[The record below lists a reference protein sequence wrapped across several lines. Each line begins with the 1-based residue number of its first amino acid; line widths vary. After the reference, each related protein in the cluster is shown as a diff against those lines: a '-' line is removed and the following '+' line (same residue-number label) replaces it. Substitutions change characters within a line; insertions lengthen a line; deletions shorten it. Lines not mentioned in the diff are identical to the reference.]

1 MALDED
7 DQRLFVVTRR
17 PLFELKLDTNTRQE
31 VARVAGGGI
40 VRRCLL
46 RRERKHIYT
55 LGGDEFISVVQQ
67 NDPDAVRKYPLCSGR
82 AHWHFLWNALV
93 PRRAGFGIGTR
104 ANRELGSAGIE
115 CQKAKAPAAD
125 EVSGRWFRPDEP
137 SSSLANPGSMSNFS
151 RSDPGLVCWLLSLCL
166 WLFQPSG
173 ANAEAPSAKGASV
186 RISAEATRVNQ
197 APRLDGTLND
207 LVWQSANPIT
217 DFRQREPH
225 EGEAPSEETEVRIVY
240 TRHAVY
246 FGIHCFD
253 SEPSRIIATELRRD
267 VSQDL
272 DDHFEILVDS
282 NHDRR
287 GAYVFEV
294 NALGT
299 QNDGL
304 IVEEQGGT
312 DRGDFDPG
320 WDGVWTSEARIT
332 PDGWTATIEIP
343 FTTLNFNHSSDVV
356 WGLNLKRF
364 IRRKNEEDLW
374 SAYRRTFGITKVSE
388 AGELRGIQ
396 DIGSGRLFTVKPY
409 GLARYDKQTGQDSK
423 FPLTAGVDIKYGLT
437 SNLVL
442 NLTGN
447 TDFADTE
454 VDLEPF
460 NLTPFKVFIPEKRQF
475 FLENAGI
482 FNFDIGDQDQL
493 FFSRQIG
500 IDPITGQQVP
510 ISGGA
515 KLTGTFGRME
525 VGIMDVNTRS
535 SGPNPYANYA
545 VARLKES
552 LWLGSYI
559 GVMGADKRSG
569 NVLDSFNRTG
579 GVDSRLVFFKDWLVD
594 AHVAGTRSPGD
605 HGGASDVGASLSY
618 RSNWL
623 DGIVERRKIGPNFNP
638 EVGFIERTD
647 SNETYGDFTFKVRPQ
662 ISGVRELQ
670 FEGFIL
676 HAPDT
681 RNEVSTQ
688 EWQGTFRA
696 EFNNGAYTDNDIAD
710 VFTQLITTPFHIYK
724 NVFIPNGIYHF
735 ARHQLTYG
743 SGQDRRFTY
752 NFFERFG
759 GYYGGTLNEFRVR
772 ANYRPTVKFSISA
785 SETWN
790 RFRLPLPNGNFSV
803 VLASLQANYSF
814 TRFLTFT
821 SLLQMD
827 TSNTQA
833 VSANLRL
840 RYNYRP
846 NSDLY
851 IIYNV
856 GTQFASIAPANP
868 PQVRETRFA
877 VKYTYS
883 FAP

>member
-1 MALDED
+1 MSAY
-7 DQRLFVVTRR
+7 RL
-17 PLFELKLDTNTRQE
+17 
-31 VARVAGGGI
+31 
-40 VRRCLL
+40 
-46 RRERKHIYT
+46 
-55 LGGDEFISVVQQ
+55 
-67 NDPDAVRKYPLCSGR
+67 
-82 AHWHFLWNALV
+82 
-93 PRRAGFGIGTR
+93 GIGTR
-104 ANRELGSAGIE
+104 ANMELWSAGIE

-125 EVSGRWFRPDEP
+125 EVSGRWFRSDEP
-137 SSSLANPGSMSNFS
+137 SSRLANPGSMSNFS
-151 RSDPGLVCWLLSLCL
+151 RSQPGLVCCLLSLCL
-166 WLFQPSG
+166 SLFQPSG
-173 ANAEAPSAKGASV
+173 ANAEAPSAKGGSA

-197 APRLDGTLND
+197 APKLDGTMND
-207 LVWQSANPIT
+207 LLWQLANPIT

-225 EGEAPSEETEVRIVY
+225 EGEPPTEKTEVRILY

-272 DDHFEILVDS
+272 DDHFEILIDS

-460 NLTPFKVFIPEKRQF
+460 NLTPFKVFIPEKRPF

-510 ISGGA
+510 INGGA

-559 GVMGADKRSG
+559 GVMGTEKRSG
-569 NVLDSFNRTG
+569 NVLDSFNQTG
-579 GVDSRLVFFKDWLVD
+579 GVDSRLVFFKDWFVD

-605 HGGASDVGASLSY
+605 PSGASDVGASLSY

-623 DGIVERRKIGPNFNP
+623 DGIAARRKIGPNFNP

-647 SNETYGDFTFKVRPQ
+647 SNETYGNFTFKVRPQ

-846 NSDLY
+846 DSDLY

-877 VKYTYS
+877 VKYTFS

>member
-1 MALDED
+1 MD
-7 DQRLFVVTRR
+7 
-17 PLFELKLDTNTRQE
+17 
-31 VARVAGGGI
+31 
-40 VRRCLL
+40 
-46 RRERKHIYT
+46 H
-55 LGGDEFISVVQQ
+55 
-67 NDPDAVRKYPLCSGR
+67 
-82 AHWHFLWNALV
+82 
-93 PRRAGFGIGTR
+93 
-104 ANRELGSAGIE
+104 
-115 CQKAKAPAAD
+115 AP
-125 EVSGRWFRPDEP
+125 
-137 SSSLANPGSMSNFS
+137 
-151 RSDPGLVCWLLSLCL
+151 
-166 WLFQPSG
+166 
-173 ANAEAPSAKGASV
+173 K
-186 RISAEATRVNQ
+186 
-197 APRLDGTLND
+197 LDGTLND
-207 LVWQSANPIT
+207 PLWLDTKPIT

-225 EGEAPSEETEVRIVY
+225 EGETATEKTEVRIVY

-246 FGIHCFD
+246 FGIHCYD

-272 DDHFEILVDS
+272 DDHFEILIDS

-287 GAYVFEV
+287 GAYVFQI
-294 NALGT
+294 NPLGT

-304 IVEEQGGT
+304 VVEEQGGS
-312 DRGDFDPG
+312 DGDDFDRG
-320 WDGVWTSEARIT
+320 WDGVWSSEARAVA
-332 PDGWTATIEIP
+332 DGWTATVEIP
-343 FTTLNFNHSSDVV
+343 FTTLNFTHSLDVV
-356 WGLNLKRF
+356 WGLNFKRF

-374 SAYRRTFGITKVSE
+374 TAYRRTFGITKVSQ
-388 AGELRGIQ
+388 AGELSGIK
-396 DIGSGRLFTVKPY
+396 DIGSGRLFIVKPY
-409 GLARYDKQTGQDSK
+409 GLAQYDKQTGQDPK
-423 FPLTAGVDIKYGLT
+423 FPLTGGIDLKYGLT
-437 SNLVL
+437 SNVVL

-475 FLENAGI
+475 FLENAGV

-500 IDPITGQQVP
+500 IDSVSGQQVP
-510 ISGGA
+510 INGGA
-515 KLTGTFGRME
+515 RLTGTIGRTEFGF
-525 VGIMDVNTRS
+525 MDVDTRS

-552 LWLGSYI
+552 LWAGSYM
-559 GVMGADKRSG
+559 GVMGIDKQSG
-569 NVLDSFNRTG
+569 DPLDSINRTG
-579 GVDSRLVFFKDWLVD
+579 GVDTRLVFFKDWFVD
-594 AHVAGTRSPGD
+594 AHMAGTQSPG
-605 HGGASDVGASLSY
+605 HPSGNSDVGASLSF
-618 RSNWL
+618 RSNWVE
-623 DGIVERRKIGPNFNP
+623 GKFERRKIGPNFNP
-638 EVGFIERTD
+638 EVGFIELTNA
-647 SNETYGDFTFKVRPQ
+647 NETYGDLTFKVRPR

-681 RNEVSTQ
+681 QGVVQTQ

-696 EFNNGAYTDNDIAD
+696 DLNNGGYTDDDIAD
-710 VFTQLITTPFHIYK
+710 VFTQRIATPLHIYK
-724 NVFIPNGIYHF
+724 NVFIPNGLYHF

-772 ANYRPTVKFSISA
+772 ANYRPTAKFSISA
-785 SETWN
+785 METWD

-803 VLASLQANYSF
+803 VLASLQGNYSF
-814 TRFLTFT
+814 NRFLTFT
-821 SLLQMD
+821 SLIQMD

-833 VSANLRL
+833 ISANVRL

-846 NSDLY
+846 DSDLY

-877 VKYTYS
+877 VKWTYA

>member
-1 MALDED
+1 MSAHNAG
-7 DQRLFVVTRR
+7 DQAAAHSA
-17 PLFELKLDTNTRQE
+17 K
-31 VARVAGGGI
+31 
-40 VRRCLL
+40 
-46 RRERKHIYT
+46 
-55 LGGDEFISVVQQ
+55 
-67 NDPDAVRKYPLCSGR
+67 AVRVDR
-82 AHWHFLWNALV
+82 A
-93 PRRAGFGIGTR
+93 P
-104 ANRELGSAGIE
+104 
-115 CQKAKAPAAD
+115 K
-125 EVSGRWFRPDEP
+125 
-137 SSSLANPGSMSNFS
+137 
-151 RSDPGLVCWLLSLCL
+151 
-166 WLFQPSG
+166 
-173 ANAEAPSAKGASV
+173 
-186 RISAEATRVNQ
+186 
-197 APRLDGTLND
+197 LDGTLD
-207 LVWQSANPIT
+207 DPLWQSAKVIT
-217 DFRQREPH
+217 DFRQQEPN
-225 EGEAPSEETEVRIVY
+225 EGEPASERTEVRILY

-246 FGIHCFD
+246 FGIHCYD
-253 SEPSRIIATELRRD
+253 SQPSRIIATELRRD

-272 DDHFEILVDS
+272 DDHFEILIDS

-294 NALGT
+294 NPLGT
-299 QNDGL
+299 QADGL
-304 IVEEQGGT
+304 IVEEQGDTNG
-312 DRGDFDPG
+312 GDFDRG

-332 PDGWTATIEIP
+332 ADGWTATIEIP
-343 FTTLNFNHSSDVV
+343 FTTLNFTQSKDVV

-396 DIGSGRLFTVKPY
+396 DIGSGRLFIVKPY
-409 GLARYDKQTGQDSK
+409 GLVQYDKQTGQDPK
-423 FPLTAGVDIKYGLT
+423 FPLTGGVDVKYGIT

-475 FLENAGI
+475 FLENAGL
-482 FNFDIGDQDQL
+482 FSFDIGDQDQL

-500 IDPITGQQVP
+500 IDPVTGQQVP
-510 ISGGA
+510 INGGA
-515 KLTGTFGRME
+515 KLTGILGRLE
-525 VGIMDVNTRS
+525 LGIMDVDTRS
-535 SGPNPYANYA
+535 SGPNPYANYGI
-545 VARLKES
+545 VRLKES
-552 LWLGSYI
+552 LWAGSYVGVI
-559 GVMGADKRSG
+559 GIDKRSG
-569 NVLDSFNRTG
+569 NVLDSFNQTG
-579 GVDSRLVFFKDWLVD
+579 GVDTRLVFFKDWWVD
-594 AHVAGTRSPGD
+594 AHMAGTRSPGEPS
-605 HGGASDVGASLSY
+605 GASDVGASLSY

-647 SNETYGDFTFKVRPQ
+647 SNETYGDLTFKMRPK
-662 ISGVRELQ
+662 IKGVRELQ

-681 RNEVSTQ
+681 RDQVSTQ
-688 EWQGTFRA
+688 EWQNTFRA
-696 EFNNGAYTDNDIAD
+696 DFQNGAYSDDDIVD
-710 VFTQLITTPFHIYK
+710 VFTQRISPPLHIYK
-724 NVFIPNGIYHF
+724 NVFIPDGVYNF
-735 ARHQLTYG
+735 TRHQLTYG
-743 SGQDRRFTY
+743 SGKDRRFTY

-759 GYYGGTLNEFRVR
+759 GYYSGTLNEFRVQ
-772 ANYRPTVKFSISA
+772 ANYRATEKFSISA
-785 SETWN
+785 SETWD

-814 TRFLTFT
+814 NRFLTFT
-821 SLLQMD
+821 SLIQMD

-833 VSANLRL
+833 VSANVRL

-846 NSDLY
+846 DSDLY

-877 VKYTYS
+877 VKWTYS

>member
-1 MALDED
+1 MIDRSGAHKDHVLRCRFLVSALLLSSGVGALAYANPPQSADE
-7 DQRLFVVTRR
+7 
-17 PLFELKLDTNTRQE
+17 
-31 VARVAGGGI
+31 A
-40 VRRCLL
+40 
-46 RRERKHIYT
+46 HIA
-55 LGGDEFISVVQQ
+55 E
-67 NDPDAVRKYPLCSGR
+67 AVRVDR
-82 AHWHFLWNALV
+82 
-93 PRRAGFGIGTR
+93 
-104 ANRELGSAGIE
+104 
-115 CQKAKAPAAD
+115 
-125 EVSGRWFRPDEP
+125 
-137 SSSLANPGSMSNFS
+137 
-151 RSDPGLVCWLLSLCL
+151 
-166 WLFQPSG
+166 
-173 ANAEAPSAKGASV
+173 
-186 RISAEATRVNQ
+186 

-207 LVWQSANPIT
+207 PLWRSAKSVT

-225 EGEAPSEETEVRIVY
+225 EGELPTEKTEVRVLY

-246 FGIHCFD
+246 FGIYCFD

-267 VSQDL
+267 ASQDL
-272 DDHFEILVDS
+272 DDHFEILIDS

-294 NALGT
+294 NPLGT

-304 IVEEQGGT
+304 IVEEQGGSGFSG
-312 DRGDFDPG
+312 GDFDRG
-320 WDGVWTSEARIT
+320 WDGVWTSETRIAT
-332 PDGWTATIEIP
+332 DGWTATIEIP
-343 FTTLNFNHSSDVV
+343 FTSLNFTQSRDVI
-356 WGLNLKRF
+356 WGLNFKRF

-388 AGELRGIQ
+388 AGELRGIN
-396 DIGSGRLFTVKPY
+396 DIGSGRLFIVKPY
-409 GLARYDKQTGQDSK
+409 GLARYDQQTGQNPK
-423 FPLTAGVDIKYGLT
+423 FPLTGGVDIKYGIS

-460 NLTPFKVFIPEKRQF
+460 NLTPFKILIPEKRQF
-475 FLENAGI
+475 FLENAGV
-482 FNFDIGDQDQL
+482 FNFDIGDNDQL

-500 IDPITGQQVP
+500 IDPVTGQQVP
-510 ISGGA
+510 INGGVR
-515 KLTGTFGRME
+515 LTGTFGRTE
-525 VGIMDVNTRS
+525 LGIMDVDTRS
-535 SGPNPYANYA
+535 SGPTAYANFLI
-545 VARLKES
+545 ARLKES
-552 LWLGSYI
+552 LWAGSYI
-559 GVMGADKRSG
+559 GVMAIDKRSG
-569 NVLDSFNRTG
+569 NPHDSFNQTG
-579 GVDSRLVFFKDWLVD
+579 GVDTRLVFFKNWLVD
-594 AHVAGTRSPGD
+594 AHLAETRSPGD
-605 HGGASDVGASLSY
+605 PSGASDVGASLSY

-647 SNETYGDFTFKVRPQ
+647 SNETYASLNFKARPE
-662 ISGVRELQ
+662 INGVRELQ
-670 FEGFIL
+670 FAGFIL

-681 RNEVSTQ
+681 HNIVQTQ

-696 EFNNGAYTDNDIAD
+696 ELNNGGYTDDDIAD
-710 VFTQLITTPFHIYK
+710 VFTQRITTPFHIYK
-724 NVFIPNGIYHF
+724 NVFIPNGLYHF

-752 NFFERFG
+752 SFFERFG
-759 GYYGGTLNEFRVR
+759 GYYGGTLNEFQ
-772 ANYRPTVKFSISA
+772 AQGNYRRTAKFSISA

-821 SLLQMD
+821 SLIQID

-833 VSANLRL
+833 ASANFRL

-846 NSDLY
+846 DSDVY

-856 GTQFASIAPANP
+856 GTQFASIAAANP

-877 VKYTYS
+877 VKWTYS

>member
-1 MALDED
+1 
-7 DQRLFVVTRR
+7 V
-17 PLFELKLDTNTRQE
+17 
-31 VARVAGGGI
+31 
-40 VRRCLL
+40 
-46 RRERKHIYT
+46 
-55 LGGDEFISVVQQ
+55 
-67 NDPDAVRKYPLCSGR
+67 
-82 AHWHFLWNALV
+82 
-93 PRRAGFGIGTR
+93 
-104 ANRELGSAGIE
+104 
-115 CQKAKAPAAD
+115 
-125 EVSGRWFRPDEP
+125 
-137 SSSLANPGSMSNFS
+137 
-151 RSDPGLVCWLLSLCL
+151 
-166 WLFQPSG
+166 
-173 ANAEAPSAKGASV
+173 AEAVPV
-186 RISAEATRVNQ
+186 DH
-197 APRLDGTLND
+197 APKLDGTLND
-207 LVWQSANPIT
+207 PLWLDTKPIT
-217 DFRQREPH
+217 DFRQREPY
-225 EGEAPSEETEVRIVY
+225 EGETATEKTEVRIVY

-246 FGIHCFD
+246 FGIHCYD

-272 DDHFEILVDS
+272 DDHFEILIDS

-287 GAYVFEV
+287 GAYVFQI
-294 NALGT
+294 NPLGT

-304 IVEEQGGT
+304 VVEEQGGS
-312 DRGDFDPG
+312 DGDDFDRG
-320 WDGVWTSEARIT
+320 WDGVWSSEARAVA
-332 PDGWTATIEIP
+332 DGWTATVEIP
-343 FTTLNFNHSSDVV
+343 FTTLNFTHSLDVV
-356 WGLNLKRF
+356 WGLNFKRF

-374 SAYRRTFGITKVSE
+374 TAYRRTFGITKVSQ
-388 AGELRGIQ
+388 AGELSGIK
-396 DIGSGRLFTVKPY
+396 DIGSGRLFIVKPY
-409 GLARYDKQTGQDSK
+409 GLAQYDKQTGQDPK
-423 FPLTAGVDIKYGLT
+423 FPLTGGIDLKYGLT
-437 SNLVL
+437 SNVVL

-475 FLENAGI
+475 FLENAGV

-500 IDPITGQQVP
+500 IDSVSGQQVP
-510 ISGGA
+510 INGGA
-515 KLTGTFGRME
+515 RLTGTIGRTEFGF
-525 VGIMDVNTRS
+525 MDVDTRS

-552 LWLGSYI
+552 LWAGSYI
-559 GVMGADKRSG
+559 GVMGIDKQSG
-569 NVLDSFNRTG
+569 DPLDSFNRTG
-579 GVDSRLVFFKDWLVD
+579 GVDTRLVFFKDWFVD
-594 AHVAGTRSPGD
+594 AHMAGTQSPG
-605 HGGASDVGASLSY
+605 HPSGNSDVGASLSF
-618 RSNWL
+618 RSNWVE
-623 DGIVERRKIGPNFNP
+623 GKFERRKIGPNFNP
-638 EVGFIERTD
+638 EVGFIELTNA
-647 SNETYGDFTFKVRPQ
+647 NETYGDLTFKVRPR

-681 RNEVSTQ
+681 QGVVQTQ

-696 EFNNGAYTDNDIAD
+696 DLNNGGYTDDDIAD
-710 VFTQLITTPFHIYK
+710 VFTQRITTPLHIYK
-724 NVFIPNGIYHF
+724 NVFIPNGLYHF

-772 ANYRPTVKFSISA
+772 ANYRPTAKFSISA
-785 SETWN
+785 METWD

-803 VLASLQANYSF
+803 VLASLQGNYSF
-814 TRFLTFT
+814 NRFLTFT
-821 SLLQMD
+821 SLIQMD

-833 VSANLRL
+833 ISANVRL

-846 NSDLY
+846 DSDLY

-877 VKYTYS
+877 VKWTYA

>member
-1 MALDED
+1 MKNVRKCLRGLACLAYLVFALFSPCWGAARPRPE
-7 DQRLFVVTRR
+7 RLPPIPQT
-17 PLFELKLDTNTRQE
+17 Q
-31 VARVAGGGI
+31 ARVA
-40 VRRCLL
+40 
-46 RRERKHIYT
+46 E
-55 LGGDEFISVVQQ
+55 
-67 NDPDAVRKYPLCSGR
+67 AVPVEHPPK
-82 AHWHFLWNALV
+82 
-93 PRRAGFGIGTR
+93 
-104 ANRELGSAGIE
+104 
-115 CQKAKAPAAD
+115 
-125 EVSGRWFRPDEP
+125 
-137 SSSLANPGSMSNFS
+137 
-151 RSDPGLVCWLLSLCL
+151 
-166 WLFQPSG
+166 
-173 ANAEAPSAKGASV
+173 
-186 RISAEATRVNQ
+186 
-197 APRLDGTLND
+197 LDGTLND
-207 LVWQSANPIT
+207 PLWLNAKPIT

-225 EGEAPSEETEVRIVY
+225 EGEPPTEKTEVHILY

-246 FGIHCFD
+246 FGIHCYD

-272 DDHFEILVDS
+272 DDHFEILIDS

-287 GAYVFEV
+287 GAYVFEI
-294 NALGT
+294 NPFGT

-304 IVEEQGGT
+304 VVEEQGGSEG
-312 DRGDFDPG
+312 GDFDRG
-320 WDGVWTSEARIT
+320 WDGVWTSEARMVA
-332 PDGWTATIEIP
+332 DGWTATVEIP
-343 FTTLNFNHSSDVV
+343 FKTLNFTHSLDVV
-356 WGLNLKRF
+356 WGLNFKRF

-374 SAYRRTFGITKVSE
+374 SAYRRTFGITKVSQ
-388 AGELRGIQ
+388 AGDLIGIK
-396 DIGSGRLFTVKPY
+396 DIGSGRLFIVKPY
-409 GLARYDKQTGQDSK
+409 GLVQYDKQTGQDPK
-423 FPLTAGVDIKYGLT
+423 FPLTGGLDIKYGLT
-437 SNLVL
+437 SNVVL

-454 VDLEPF
+454 VDVEPF

-500 IDPITGQQVP
+500 IDSVTGQQVP
-510 ISGGA
+510 INGGA
-515 KLTGTFGRME
+515 RLTGTIGRTEFGF
-525 VGIMDVNTRS
+525 MDVDTRS

-552 LWLGSYI
+552 LWAGSYI
-559 GVMGADKRSG
+559 GVMGISKQSG
-569 NVLDSFNRTG
+569 DPLDSFNQTG
-579 GVDSRLVFFKDWLVD
+579 GVDTRLVFFKDWFVD
-594 AHVAGTRSPGD
+594 AHMAGTQSPG
-605 HGGASDVGASLSY
+605 HPSGNSDVGASLSY
-618 RSNWL
+618 RSNWVE
-623 DGIVERRKIGPNFNP
+623 GKFERRKIGPNFNP
-638 EVGFIERTD
+638 EVGFIELTNT
-647 SNETYGDFTFKVRPQ
+647 NETYGDLTFKARPK

-681 RNEVSTQ
+681 QGVVQTQ

-696 EFNNGAYTDNDIAD
+696 DFNNGAYSDDDIAD
-710 VFTQLITTPFHIYK
+710 VFTQRITTPLHIYK
-724 NVFIPNGIYHF
+724 SVFIPDGLYHF
-735 ARHQLTYG
+735 ARHQITYG

-772 ANYRPTVKFSISA
+772 VNYRPTAKFSISA
-785 SETWN
+785 SETWD
-790 RFRLPLPNGNFSV
+790 RFRLPLANGNFSV
-803 VLASLQANYSF
+803 VLASLQGNYSF

-821 SLLQMD
+821 SLVQVD

-833 VSANLRL
+833 VSANVRL

-846 NSDLY
+846 DSDLY

-877 VKYTYS
+877 VKWTYS

>member
-1 MALDED
+1 M
-7 DQRLFVVTRR
+7 
-17 PLFELKLDTNTRQE
+17 EL
-31 VARVAGGGI
+31 
-40 VRRCLL
+40 
-46 RRERKHIYT
+46 
-55 LGGDEFISVVQQ
+55 
-67 NDPDAVRKYPLCSGR
+67 
-82 AHWHFLWNALV
+82 W
-93 PRRAGFGIGTR
+93 
-104 ANRELGSAGIE
+104 SAGIE

-137 SSSLANPGSMSNFS
+137 SISLANPGSMSNFS
-151 RSDPGLVCWLLSLCL
+151 RSQPGLVCWLLSLCL
-166 WLFQPSG
+166 SLFQPSG
-173 ANAEAPSAKGASV
+173 ANAEAPSAKGGSV

-197 APRLDGTLND
+197 APKLDGTLND
-207 LVWQSANPIT
+207 LLWQSANPIT

-225 EGEAPSEETEVRIVY
+225 EGEPPTEKTEVRILY

-272 DDHFEILVDS
+272 DDHFEILIDS

-343 FTTLNFNHSSDVV
+343 FTTLNFNHSSDLV

-460 NLTPFKVFIPEKRQF
+460 NLTPFKVFIPEKRPF

-510 ISGGA
+510 INGGA

-525 VGIMDVNTRS
+525 VGMMDVNTRS

-559 GVMGADKRSG
+559 GVMGTDKRSG
-569 NVLDSFNRTG
+569 NVLDSFNQTG
-579 GVDSRLVFFKDWLVD
+579 GVDSRLVFFKDWFVD

-605 HGGASDVGASLSY
+605 PGGASDVGASLSY

-724 NVFIPNGIYHF
+724 NVFIPNGMYHF

-846 NSDLY
+846 DSDLY